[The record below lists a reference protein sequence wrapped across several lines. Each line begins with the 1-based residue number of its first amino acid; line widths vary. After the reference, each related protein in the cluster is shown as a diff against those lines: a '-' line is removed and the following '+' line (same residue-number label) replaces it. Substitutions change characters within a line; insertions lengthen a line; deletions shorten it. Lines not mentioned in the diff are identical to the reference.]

1 LAYYLVAHSLYCD
14 QTKKRVSQM
23 IDLHTHTNFS
33 DGTDSPTQL
42 INKALAAGIS
52 VLGLTDHDSISG
64 WQEAITALRP
74 GISLVPGAEISCQTP
89 DGISVHILG
98 LLFDSENLELMSTMQ
113 ATRENRHGRM
123 AKIITRLNE
132 AGIEISM
139 QDVLDQLADG
149 ATLGRPHLA
158 DALVKKGVVTSRDEA
173 FTQMLHNKSKY
184 YVSHY
189 SPLPE
194 AAIKMIKAAGG
205 VSVIAH
211 PMASHRGRTISLETF
226 GSLIDAGLDG
236 VEVDHRDHSPDE
248 KTQLIELAKQ
258 NNLVM
263 TGASDYH
270 GNGKLN
276 QLGEYVTMPEQ
287 WERLEARANKRRV
300 IKL

>member
-1 LAYYLVAHSLYCD
+1 
-14 QTKKRVSQM
+14 M

-52 VLGLTDHDSISG
+52 VIGLTDHDSVSG
-64 WQEAITALRP
+64 WQEAIAALRP
-74 GISLVPGAEISCQTP
+74 GISLVPGAEISCQTL

-98 LLFDSENLELMSTMQ
+98 LLFDSQNVELMKTMEE
-113 ATRENRHGRM
+113 TRMNRHGRM
-123 AKIITRLNE
+123 AKIIARINE
-132 AGIEISM
+132 AGIDITM
-139 QDVLDQLADG
+139 DDVLEQLADG

-158 DALVKKGVVTSRDEA
+158 DALVKKGVVASRDEA

-189 SPLPE
+189 SPTPE
-194 AAIKMIKAAGG
+194 VAIKLIKDAGG

-211 PMASHRGRTISLETF
+211 PMASHRGRTISSETF
-226 GSLIDAGLDG
+226 GSLIKAGLDG
-236 VEVDHRDHSPDE
+236 IEVDHRDHSPEE
-248 KTQLIELAKQ
+248 KNQLIELARD

-276 QLGEYVTMPEQ
+276 LLGEYTTLPDQ
-287 WERLEARANKRRV
+287 WERLEAKANKRRV
-300 IKL
+300 VKV

>member
-1 LAYYLVAHSLYCD
+1 
-14 QTKKRVSQM
+14 M

-33 DGTDSPTQL
+33 DGTDSPFEL
-42 INKALAAGIS
+42 VNKALAAGIS

-64 WQEAITALRP
+64 WQEAISALRP

-98 LLFDSENLELMSTMQ
+98 LLFDPENMELMSTLQ

-123 AKIITRLNE
+123 VKIIARLNE
-132 AGIEISM
+132 AGIDISM

-158 DALVKKGVVTSRDEA
+158 DALVKKGVIASRDEA

-194 AAIKMIKAAGG
+194 VAIKMIKAAGG

-248 KTQLIELAKQ
+248 KTQLIELARQ
-258 NNLVM
+258 NNLIM

-276 QLGEYVTMPEQ
+276 LLGEYVTMPEQ
-287 WERLEARANKRRV
+287 WESLEARADKRRV
-300 IKL
+300 IKI

>member
-1 LAYYLVAHSLYCD
+1 
-14 QTKKRVSQM
+14 M

-33 DGTDSPTQL
+33 DGTDSLTQL

-74 GISLVPGAEISCQTP
+74 GISLVPGSEISCQTS

-98 LLFDSENLELMSTMQ
+98 LLFDSENLELMGTMQ

-132 AGIEISM
+132 AGIDISM
-139 QDVLDQLADG
+139 QDVLDQLAEG

-158 DALVKKGVVTSRDEA
+158 DALVKKGVVASRDEA

-287 WERLEARANKRRV
+287 WERLEARAMYRRV
-300 IKL
+300 IEA

>member
-1 LAYYLVAHSLYCD
+1 
-14 QTKKRVSQM
+14 
-23 IDLHTHTNFS
+23 
-33 DGTDSPTQL
+33 
-42 INKALAAGIS
+42 
-52 VLGLTDHDSISG
+52 
-64 WQEAITALRP
+64 
-74 GISLVPGAEISCQTP
+74 
-89 DGISVHILG
+89 VHILG
-98 LLFDSENLELMSTMQ
+98 LLFDSENLELMGTMQ

-132 AGIEISM
+132 AGIDISM
-139 QDVLDQLADG
+139 QDVLDQLAEG

-158 DALVKKGVVTSRDEA
+158 DALVKKGVVASRDEA

-194 AAIKMIKAAGG
+194 VAIKMIKAAGG

-236 VEVDHRDHSPDE
+236 VEVDHRDHSLDE

-258 NNLVM
+258 NDLVM